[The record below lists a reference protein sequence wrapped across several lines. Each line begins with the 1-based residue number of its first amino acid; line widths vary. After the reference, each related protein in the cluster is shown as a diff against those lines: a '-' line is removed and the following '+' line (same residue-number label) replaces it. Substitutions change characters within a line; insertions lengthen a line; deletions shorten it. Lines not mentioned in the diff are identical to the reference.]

1 MGSDK
6 KKWAVFGIVFVV
18 SVVLDQYT
26 KLLAVNHLKG
36 KRAIDLVENYARL
49 VYAENPGAFL
59 GLGGNWPDSVR
70 FAVFIVLAV
79 VLLVGVLVYLVKK
92 RDVTMWAAIGLSLFA
107 SGALGNVI
115 DRVAREGGR
124 VVDFMQLSLKRR
136 RRCVKLA
143 LIGDVHQEDIALDI
157 VLEHIRERDLIDAIW
172 CVGDLA
178 HGEGDFF
185 RTCELLMKHE
195 VVTVL
200 GNHDRWFLDE
210 EGGDLDERSRV
221 KNIDDV
227 YAYLLSLSETHRV
240 KSVHGDIVLAHG
252 VGRDDMTRIS
262 FDASPYDFQQHQEF
276 QRLKN
281 EKCYAS
287 VGGHVRVARRR
298 RAHDKPRVDG
308 QRRTNPRRMERARR
322 HTHDQQNRRAPKREL
337 TNDCAP
343 RTLPSAHGRFMKYC
357 EPTRA

>member
-1 MGSDK
+1 M
-6 KKWAVFGIVFVV
+6 
-18 SVVLDQYT
+18 
-26 KLLAVNHLKG
+26 
-36 KRAIDLVENYARL
+36 
-49 VYAENPGAFL
+49 
-59 GLGGNWPDSVR
+59 
-70 FAVFIVLAV
+70 
-79 VLLVGVLVYLVKK
+79 
-92 RDVTMWAAIGLSLFA
+92 
-107 SGALGNVI
+107 
-115 DRVAREGGR
+115 
-124 VVDFMQLSLKRR
+124 
-136 RRCVKLA
+136 KLA

-287 VGGHVRVARRR
+287 VGGHVHQVFTRQHEGVLMVNPGTLKRSYIPGYLEW
-298 RAHDKPRVDG
+298 HVDEE
-308 QRRTNPRRMERARR
+308 RMINHVLTGKGVQTLGEWSVREDTRMI
-322 HTHDQQNRRAPKREL
+322 NRI
-337 TNDCAP
+337 DAP
-343 RTLPSAHGRFMKYC
+343 RNAN
-357 EPTRA
+357 